1 MNDIALTNLSSRM
14 KNDFY
19 VGVVGSVRSGK
30 SSFINSFFR
39 LMVLPN
45 VNDEFLKHK
54 ILDELPQTAA
64 GRQIMTVEPKFIPS
78 TTLEMN
84 INETLLNLRFVDCVG
99 EIIPSS
105 EGYGSDLEPRL
116 VKTPW
121 FDDAIPF
128 KEAAQIGTEKVI
140 FNHSNLGI
148 YITSDGSF
156 GDFKRYDYESIENN
170 LIPKMKELNK
180 PFVILLNTKDPKD
193 KNAIDLANEIE
204 NKWGTTCLCIN
215 AINLTKEDCNNV
227 LSKALEEFPIADLE
241 ISLPDYI
248 DVIGDDI
255 ELKAN
260 INQVISEVE
269 NKYNKVKDVEKICDG
284 LRSSELFSNVQLEL
298 LEASSGKA
306 SIVLDL
312 DDSKYK
318 EIVDSLLGSNSKT
331 KADFIKYLYTSKKAN
346 EVYLQVKEAILEAQ
360 ETGYG
365 VSVPRIEDM
374 KLLPPS
380 VVKKNGMYGVK
391 LSATAPC
398 IHMIAVDLESSFTPI
413 IGSEE
418 QSKMLMESFT
428 GEDVEDEEVWNKE
441 FFGKKLSDIVNDSMK
456 SKIHSLPERSK
467 DKIKNVLDK
476 IMNSQRNNLIAIIL

>member
-269 NKYNKVKDVEKICDG
+269 NKYNKVKDVEKICDS

-456 SKIHSLPERSK
+456 SKIHSLPEKSK

>member
-1 MNDIALTNLSSRM
+1 MNDNALLNLSNRM

-19 VGVVGSVRSGK
+19 IGVVGSVRSGK

-54 ILDELPQTAA
+54 ILDELPQTSA

-78 TTLEMN
+78 TSLEMN
-84 INETLLNLRFVDCVG
+84 ISDTMMNLRFVDCVG

-105 EGYGSDLEPRL
+105 EGYGSDQEPRL

-121 FDDAIPF
+121 FNDAIPF

-148 YITSDGSF
+148 YVTSDGSF
-156 GDFKRYDYESIENN
+156 GDFKRYDYEKIEAH

-180 PFVILLNTKDPKD
+180 PFVILLNTKDPQ
-193 KNAIDLANEIE
+193 NVEAIKIAKSLEK
-204 NKWGTTCLCIN
+204 KWNVGCMCIN
-215 AINLTKEDCNNV
+215 ATELTVEDCNSI
-227 LSKALEEFPIADLE
+227 LTHALEEFPIADLQ
-241 ISLPDYI
+241 ISMPDYI
-248 DVIGDDI
+248 SVIGDDVPLKCNI
-255 ELKAN
+255 EKA
-260 INQVISEVE
+260 IADVE
-269 NKYNKVKDVEKICDG
+269 RKYNKVKDVEQICSN
-284 LRSSELFSNVQLEL
+284 LRGTKLFSNVKLDL
-298 LEASSGKA
+298 LEASTGKA

-318 EIVDSLLGSNSKT
+318 EIIDSLLGDIGTSKAEFL
-331 KADFIKYLYTSKKAN
+331 KFLYTSKKAN
-346 EVYLQVKEAILEAQ
+346 EVYVQVNEAILQAQ

-413 IGSEE
+413 LGSEE
-418 QSKMLMESFT
+418 QSKMLMDSLSS
-428 GEDVEDEEVWNKE
+428 DSQDDSEVWNKE

-456 SKIHSLPERSK
+456 SKIHGLPEKSK
-467 DKIKNVLDK
+467 DKIKNVLDR